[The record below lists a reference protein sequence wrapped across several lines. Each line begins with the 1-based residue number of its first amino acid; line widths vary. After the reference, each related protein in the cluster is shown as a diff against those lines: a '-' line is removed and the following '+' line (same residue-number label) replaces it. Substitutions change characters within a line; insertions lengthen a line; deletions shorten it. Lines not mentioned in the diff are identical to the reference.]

1 MFPAIISAGM
11 AIIDKIIPDPKQKAE
26 AKAKLIELE
35 QQGQLKELEA
45 SMQVITAE
53 AKSEHWITSAWRP
66 IAALTLVFIIANNY
80 IIYPYLSLFWTD
92 APKLELPPDLWDL
105 LKLCLTGY
113 IASRGVEKSIRIY
126 KKGEE

>member
-11 AIIDKIIPDPKQKAE
+11 AIIDKIIPDPVQKAE
-26 AKAKLIELE
+26 AKARLIELE

-80 IIYPYLSLFWTD
+80 IIYPYYPCFGLMLQN
-92 APKLELPPDLWDL
+92 
-105 LKLCLTGY
+105 
-113 IASRGVEKSIRIY
+113 
-126 KKGEE
+126 